1 MTDRHRTELVRRPK
15 DSGKCTWTDHVG
27 RFSAKHLHFKVKM
40 PKRKV
45 AARQMLPLQT
55 EGQPDDGQHDQEK
68 EEPSQPHINPEQAE
82 AIAQSKK
89 RSNASEW

>member
-1 MTDRHRTELVRRPK
+1 
-15 DSGKCTWTDHVG
+15 
-27 RFSAKHLHFKVKM
+27 M

-45 AARQMLPLQT
+45 AVRQMPPPQA

-89 RSNASEW
+89 RVKRQ